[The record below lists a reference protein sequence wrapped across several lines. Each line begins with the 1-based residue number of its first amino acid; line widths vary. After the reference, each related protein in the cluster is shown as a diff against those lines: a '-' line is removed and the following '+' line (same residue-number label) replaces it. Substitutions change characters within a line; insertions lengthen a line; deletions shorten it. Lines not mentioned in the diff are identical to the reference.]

1 MTLSLTK
8 TRFAALAVVSALAL
22 AGCSASAEPEE
33 STSPTATGAAALV
46 PAEVAAD
53 GKWTIG
59 VDTTYPPNEYYEEDG
74 VTLTGMDIEL
84 GNAIAERL
92 GLTAEWVSAPFDAI
106 IPSLQSVKYESGISS
121 FTINNERMAVV
132 DFVSYYQAGTTW
144 AAAAGS
150 TITPDTAC
158 GKNIAVQKGTTQA
171 QDIADRSAACE
182 AAGKAAITINI
193 YQSQQEAAASVIN
206 GKNEAMLADSDV
218 VTYAVL
224 QSNGALEVVGDLY
237 DMFPYG
243 IAVPKG
249 LPGMADAIKAALEEI
264 IADGTY
270 AAILAKWSAD
280 GGAITAPEINP
291 AVEG

>member
-1 MTLSLTK
+1 MTLSFNK

-22 AGCSASAEPEE
+22 AGCASAAEPQE
-33 STSPTATGAAALV
+33 STTPTATGAAGLV
-46 PAEVAAD
+46 PAEVSAD

-59 VDTTYPPNEYYEEDG
+59 VDTTYPPNEYYAEDG
-74 VTLTGMDIEL
+74 VTLTGMDIDL

-92 GLTAEWVSAPFDAI
+92 GLTADWVSAPFDAI

-121 FTINNERMAVV
+121 FTINSERMAVV
-132 DFVSYYQAGTTW
+132 DFVSYYQAGTMW

-150 TITPDTAC
+150 DVTPDNAC
-158 GKNIAVQKGTTQA
+158 GRSIAVQKGTVQA
-171 QDIADRSAACE
+171 EDIAARSASCE
-182 AAGKAAITINI
+182 ALGEDTITVNI

-206 GKNEAMLADSDV
+206 GKNEAMLADSDIV
-218 VTYAVL
+218 AYAVL
-224 QSNGALEVVGDLY
+224 QSEGKLKVAGDAY
-237 DMFPYG
+237 DLFPYG

-270 AAILAKWSAD
+270 AEILAKWSAD

-291 AVEG
+291 AV